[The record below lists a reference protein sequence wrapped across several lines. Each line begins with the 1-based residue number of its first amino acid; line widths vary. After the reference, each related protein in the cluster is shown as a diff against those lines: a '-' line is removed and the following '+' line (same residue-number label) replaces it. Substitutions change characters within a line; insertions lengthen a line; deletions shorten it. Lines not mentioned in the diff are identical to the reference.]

1 MSHEISMSLSSLL
14 SLTTSI
20 LAFSGLLSICHVLI
34 PMEFPIFF
42 ILHREHK
49 HAWKGEYLGS
59 EVFLFWTYARCWLG
73 VILLKICS
81 NFKILCLVSDRTWWH
96 QVQVSVV
103 VCPLH
108 AYDKTVS
115 GPNHLSVF
123 YDEIHQVNA
132 TRKRRSK
139 ILTQTPHYMDCLPA
153 CFASPKST
161 FYLAKLLIVFNSVS
175 KEESVSNASSVCATI
190 NVTAANVRQS
200 VACPLSMES
209 AAQALL
215 S

>member
-1 MSHEISMSLSSLL
+1 MSHAIWMSLSSLL

-96 QVQVSVV
+96 QVQVSL
-103 VCPLH
+103 VCL
-108 AYDKTVS
+108 YMLMTRQFLVQITCLCSMMKFIKWMQQES
-115 GPNHLSVF
+115 GGVKYWHKHL
-123 YDEIHQVNA
+123 I
-132 TRKRRSK
+132 
-139 ILTQTPHYMDCLPA
+139 IW
-153 CFASPKST
+153 
-161 FYLAKLLIVFNSVS
+161 IVFLYILPVQN
-175 KEESVSNASSVCATI
+175 
-190 NVTAANVRQS
+190 
-200 VACPLSMES
+200 PLFIW
-209 AAQALL
+209 LNYW
-215 S
+215 

>member
-1 MSHEISMSLSSLL
+1 MAPSS
-14 SLTTSI
+14 
-20 LAFSGLLSICHVLI
+20 
-34 PMEFPIFF
+34 
-42 ILHREHK
+42 
-49 HAWKGEYLGS
+49 GES
-59 EVFLFWTYARCWLG
+59 C
-73 VILLKICS
+73 
-81 NFKILCLVSDRTWWH
+81 VS
-96 QVQVSVV
+96 
-103 VCPLH
+103 LH

-123 YDEIHQVNA
+123 YDETHRVNA
-132 TRKRRSK
+132 TGKWRSK
-139 ILTQTPHYMDCLPA
+139 IVTQTPHYMDCLPVY
-153 CFASPKST
+153 FASPKST

-200 VACPLSMES
+200 VACPLSVES